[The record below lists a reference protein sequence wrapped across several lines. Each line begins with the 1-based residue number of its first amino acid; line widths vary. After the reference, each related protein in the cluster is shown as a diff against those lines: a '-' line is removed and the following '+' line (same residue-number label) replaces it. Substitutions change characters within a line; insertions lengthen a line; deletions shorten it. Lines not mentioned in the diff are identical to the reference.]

1 MHWFSYGKDCP
12 GSAKLFNHTG
22 QGEQEAGTVEQSI
35 KPNDTYFEST
45 TEFDWNFCK
54 SSYTW

>member
-12 GSAKLFNHTG
+12 GTAKLFNHTG

-35 KPNDTYFEST
+35 KANDTYFEST
-45 TEFDWNFCK
+45 TEFV
-54 SSYTW
+54 